1 MLNFLKSL
9 FVKER
14 IDFSELI
21 KNGALIVDVRTSQ
34 EFSSGHAKNAR
45 NIPLQTLDSKIN
57 SLKKKS
63 VPINT
68 CGAMGIRSGKAA
80 KILNAKGIEAYNAG
94 PWKNLKNLE

>member
-63 VPINT
+63 VPIIT
-68 CGAMGIRSGKAA
+68 CCASGIRSGKAA

-94 PWKNLKNLE
+94 PWKNLKDLE